1 MILARFVATGLT
13 GTDEISGVLHD
24 AYGDP
29 RLVSFDESAGVLTFP
44 VAQEIDTWMD
54 VPDGVARTRAWKR
67 RHLPGRSLSIPF
79 MQVNVAVRSATSFQL
94 GPENVDDPW
103 MLEEIAFDATPRRL
117 VVESMTGPLLTV
129 EVQELSVEAAV
140 TDHVAVMVRRRVWAL
155 GAESD
160 ASEGD
165 TRFQWPPSA

>member
-1 MILARFVATGLT
+1 VILARFVATGQT

-29 RLVSFDESAGVLTFP
+29 ELVSFDGPGGVLTFP

-67 RHLPGRSLSIPF
+67 RHLPGRSLSVPF
-79 MQVNVAVRSATSFQL
+79 MQVNVTVRSAASFQL
-94 GPENVDDPW
+94 GPENIDDPW
-103 MLEEIAFDATPRRL
+103 MLVEVAFDSTEGRL
-117 VVESMTGPLLTV
+117 VFERMTGPLLTV
-129 EVQELSVEAAV
+129 KVQELSMEAAV
-140 TDHVAVMVRRRVWAL
+140 TDHVAVTVRRRVWLL

-160 ASEGD
+160 ALDGEMH
-165 TRFQWPPSA
+165 FLWPVNA